1 MVVSATR
8 PPEGLGD
15 ALLLVDAILD
25 TAKDLK
31 ASLNQAKRANTP
43 AALAAASATLGLSR
57 TLAGYARDTHLL
69 LSKSVPAWLPAA
81 PSPRSARASDAKS
94 TARSLRASF
103 ASSGVTKRPAK
114 LGVGLAAETAAAA
127 DGARREKEK
136 ASAAPSTPAAATKPE
151 ALEALEAYGTPKA
164 QGTQGTQGIGG
175 AIATGAELED
185 MVPRDSE
192 TSPTPTA
199 KSSAEGARP
208 VSARVE
214 RVGASTSAAASRSRA
229 RPSTAARPPVPVPAA
244 SSSTPRTAMPSPR
257 LERSTAA
264 RAAVSESVMVKRAG
278 IGKPSCIIH
287 RRRLGVSADASARE
301 VMDLLRVVQTKLA
314 MGAPVASLVNVAT
327 GEELTFAAYAEAKD
341 RAFPSGSSYLALTAA
356 EMHAMRARP
365 WSASPKVPK
374 VPPKAEAPAQTLTA
388 RPVSARA
395 AARSRP
401 LAAPSP
407 RRLTPRALEKLEG
420 AAETPGDRKEN
431 VPENVPK
438 SPVAKPRVAAPESP
452 PKPASPAAAAKALLA
467 ASPPSKAEPM
477 QDLDANVAA
486 PQPVVEK
493 TVQAPQ
499 PVVEKIVPAPQP
511 PARPEG
517 VEEGEI
523 VPAEQDLRDVINQ
536 SKSKKKKKNKKKK

>member
-1 MVVSATR
+1 
-8 PPEGLGD
+8 
-15 ALLLVDAILD
+15 
-25 TAKDLK
+25 
-31 ASLNQAKRANTP
+31 
-43 AALAAASATLGLSR
+43 
-57 TLAGYARDTHLL
+57 
-69 LSKSVPAWLPAA
+69 
-81 PSPRSARASDAKS
+81 
-94 TARSLRASF
+94 
-103 ASSGVTKRPAK
+103 
-114 LGVGLAAETAAAA
+114 
-127 DGARREKEK
+127 
-136 ASAAPSTPAAATKPE
+136 
-151 ALEALEAYGTPKA
+151 
-164 QGTQGTQGIGG
+164 
-175 AIATGAELED
+175 
-185 MVPRDSE
+185 
-192 TSPTPTA
+192 
-199 KSSAEGARP
+199 
-208 VSARVE
+208 
-214 RVGASTSAAASRSRA
+214 
-229 RPSTAARPPVPVPAA
+229 
-244 SSSTPRTAMPSPR
+244 MPSPR

-374 VPPKAEAPAQTLTA
+374 VSPRAEAPAQTLTA
-388 RPVSARA
+388 RPISARA

-438 SPVAKPRVAAPESP
+438 SPVAKPFVAAPESP
-452 PKPASPAAAAKALLA
+452 PKPASPAVAAKALLA

-493 TVQAPQ
+493 T
-499 PVVEKIVPAPQP
+499 VPAPQP

>member
-164 QGTQGTQGIGG
+164 QGTRGTQGIGG
-175 AIATGAELED
+175 ATATGAELED

-214 RVGASTSAAASRSRA
+214 RVGASTSAALARTRAPRRDRRSRFRLPLRRRRA
-229 RPSTAARPPVPVPAA
+229 RRC
-244 SSSTPRTAMPSPR
+244 PR
-257 LERSTAA
+257 LAWN
-264 RAAVSESVMVKRAG
+264 
-278 IGKPSCIIH
+278 
-287 RRRLGVSADASARE
+287 
-301 VMDLLRVVQTKLA
+301 
-314 MGAPVASLVNVAT
+314 AP
-327 GEELTFAAYAEAKD
+327 
-341 RAFPSGSSYLALTAA
+341 
-356 EMHAMRARP
+356 
-365 WSASPKVPK
+365 
-374 VPPKAEAPAQTLTA
+374 
-388 RPVSARA
+388 
-395 AARSRP
+395 
-401 LAAPSP
+401 P
-407 RRLTPRALEKLEG
+407 RR
-420 AAETPGDRKEN
+420 
-431 VPENVPK
+431 
-438 SPVAKPRVAAPESP
+438 
-452 PKPASPAAAAKALLA
+452 
-467 ASPPSKAEPM
+467 
-477 QDLDANVAA
+477 A
-486 PQPVVEK
+486 PQCPS
-493 TVQAPQ
+493 
-499 PVVEKIVPAPQP
+499 
-511 PARPEG
+511 R
-517 VEEGEI
+517 
-523 VPAEQDLRDVINQ
+523 
-536 SKSKKKKKNKKKK
+536 

>member
-1 MVVSATR
+1 MRVGNSFCWDFLDSSSRLSKKVATRGRLALDSTPPAERDSRRLNANRLVLASHRCCRRGPRTPSAPHAFEVAPCVSVPNLNGAARPRELGTMVVSATR

-127 DGARREKEK
+127 DGARRDKEK
-136 ASAAPSTPAAATKPE
+136 ASAAPSTPAAAKKPE

-214 RVGASTSAAASRSRA
+214 RVGASASAAASRSRA
-229 RPSTAARPPVPVPAA
+229 RPSWPALVW
-244 SSSTPRTAMPSPR
+244 R
-257 LERSTAA
+257 ER
-264 RAAVSESVMVKRAG
+264 
-278 IGKPSCIIH
+278 
-287 RRRLGVSADASARE
+287 
-301 VMDLLRVVQTKLA
+301 
-314 MGAPVASLVNVAT
+314 
-327 GEELTFAAYAEAKD
+327 
-341 RAFPSGSSYLALTAA
+341 
-356 EMHAMRARP
+356 
-365 WSASPKVPK
+365 
-374 VPPKAEAPAQTLTA
+374 
-388 RPVSARA
+388 
-395 AARSRP
+395 
-401 LAAPSP
+401 
-407 RRLTPRALEKLEG
+407 
-420 AAETPGDRKEN
+420 
-431 VPENVPK
+431 
-438 SPVAKPRVAAPESP
+438 
-452 PKPASPAAAAKALLA
+452 
-467 ASPPSKAEPM
+467 
-477 QDLDANVAA
+477 
-486 PQPVVEK
+486 
-493 TVQAPQ
+493 
-499 PVVEKIVPAPQP
+499 
-511 PARPEG
+511 
-517 VEEGEI
+517 
-523 VPAEQDLRDVINQ
+523 
-536 SKSKKKKKNKKKK
+536 

>member
-1 MVVSATR
+1 
-8 PPEGLGD
+8 
-15 ALLLVDAILD
+15 
-25 TAKDLK
+25 
-31 ASLNQAKRANTP
+31 
-43 AALAAASATLGLSR
+43 
-57 TLAGYARDTHLL
+57 
-69 LSKSVPAWLPAA
+69 
-81 PSPRSARASDAKS
+81 
-94 TARSLRASF
+94 
-103 ASSGVTKRPAK
+103 
-114 LGVGLAAETAAAA
+114 
-127 DGARREKEK
+127 
-136 ASAAPSTPAAATKPE
+136 
-151 ALEALEAYGTPKA
+151 
-164 QGTQGTQGIGG
+164 
-175 AIATGAELED
+175 
-185 MVPRDSE
+185 
-192 TSPTPTA
+192 
-199 KSSAEGARP
+199 
-208 VSARVE
+208 
-214 RVGASTSAAASRSRA
+214 
-229 RPSTAARPPVPVPAA
+229 
-244 SSSTPRTAMPSPR
+244 MPSPR

-374 VPPKAEAPAQTLTA
+374 VPPRAEAPAQTLTA
-388 RPVSARA
+388 RPISARA

-499 PVVEKIVPAPQP
+499 PVVEKTVPAPQP